1 MYHKVKMASL
11 GSERT
16 QIALLICSGVDPV
29 TWVFN

>member
-29 TWVFN
+29 TWVSN